1 MDAFGPSI
9 SLLPLDGLSLDL
21 SNIYSC
27 SANDNTSTTEII
39 EGIYFILCNISSSSG
54 SGAYSATQIYIMAST
69 DHQKIY
75 AMGTDGYF
83 MFSNNQT
90 IQVYTRAPAYGITV
104 SLIKIIT

>member
-27 SANDNTSTTEII
+27 SATNNTSTAEII
-39 EGIYFILCNISSSSG
+39 EGVYFILCNISSNG
-54 SGAYSATQIYIMAST
+54 SYSAYGATQIYIMAST

-90 IQVYTRAPAYGITV
+90 IQVYSRASAYGITV
-104 SLIKIIT
+104 SLIKIDT